1 MVKKIGY
8 IEKDGVIFV
17 SVKDVFEYLREMEV
31 IATEQLEWKY
41 RWNFEQDIL
50 KHMYTC
56 YRSGNR
62 TNSDVPW
69 IIDEEFYCHWLRF
82 TYSDFTKVI
91 KTARNEQ
98 EIKRLAMLIDLHD
111 FARSK
116 LFVKRKFALK

>member
-50 KHMYTC
+50 KRMYTC

-62 TNSDVPW
+62 TNSDIPW

-82 TYSDFTKVI
+82 TYSDFTKVMDVL
-91 KTARNEQ
+91 RN
-98 EIKRLAMLIDLHD
+98 
-111 FARSK
+111 
-116 LFVKRKFALK
+116 RK

>member
-1 MVKKIGY
+1 MAKKIGY

-31 IATEQLEWKY
+31 ITTEQLEWKY
-41 RWNFEQDIL
+41 RWDFEQNLIDR
-50 KHMYTC
+50 MYAS

-82 TYSDFTKVI
+82 TYSDFTDVI
-91 KTARNEQ
+91 KVFRNEQ
-98 EIKRLAMLIDLHD
+98 EIKKLAMLIDFHD
-111 FARSK
+111 FTRSK
-116 LFVKRKFALK
+116 LFVKRKFVLK

>member
-1 MVKKIGY
+1 MVNKIGY
-8 IEKDGVIFV
+8 IEKDGVIYV
-17 SVKDVFEYLREMEV
+17 SVKDVFEYLHEMEV
-31 IATEQLEWKY
+31 ITTEKLKWEY
-41 RWNFEQDIL
+41 RWNFEQNIL

-82 TYSDFTKVI
+82 TYSDLTRVI
-91 KTARNEQ
+91 KVLRNEQ

-116 LFVKRKFALK
+116 LFAKRKLVLK

>member
-50 KHMYTC
+50 KRMYTC

-62 TNSDVPW
+62 TNSDMPQ

-82 TYSDFTKVI
+82 TYSDFTKVMDVL
-91 KTARNEQ
+91 RNEQ